1 MSAETATEVL
11 AIKYAETAVAAREHF
26 MLPLGSGGN
35 PHAAPNADP
44 HEGPHPIS
52 YFLWLIRH
60 PQGLILVDTG
70 FGEAA
75 AARRRRTLL
84 RHPVEALK
92 AVGVAPEEIGTVV
105 LTHLHYDHAGTLAC
119 FPNATFVVQA
129 RELTYAAGPA
139 MRHQVC
145 RKAFDVEDVTEVVR
159 TLYAGRLYPVEGD
172 RLLAPGVSLHLIGGH
187 TNGLQVVR
195 VETAAGRLV
204 IASDATHFY
213 ESAAEKNPFPDHCS
227 LPEYL
232 NGLDRLFEL
241 TDDPNLVVPGHDER
255 VLELFPTRPGD
266 PNVVELHRGPLGP
279 TPFAGVVL
287 PPVREP

>member
-1 MSAETATEVL
+1 MTAETEVL

-26 MLPLGSGGN
+26 MLPLAADAGSHG
-35 PHAAPNADP
+35 DP

-60 PQGLILVDTG
+60 PGGLILVDTG

-75 AARRRRTLL
+75 AAKRRRRLL

-105 LTHLHYDHAGTLAC
+105 LTHLHYDHAGTIAS

-139 MRHQVC
+139 MRHRVC

-159 TLYAGRLYPVEGD
+159 TLYAGRIYPVEGD

-195 VETAAGRLV
+195 VETAAGKLV
-204 IASDATHFY
+204 VASDATHFY

-232 NGLDRLFEL
+232 DGLDRLFEL

-255 VLELFPTRPGD
+255 VLQLFPARPGD

-279 TPFAGVVL
+279 TPFAGIAR